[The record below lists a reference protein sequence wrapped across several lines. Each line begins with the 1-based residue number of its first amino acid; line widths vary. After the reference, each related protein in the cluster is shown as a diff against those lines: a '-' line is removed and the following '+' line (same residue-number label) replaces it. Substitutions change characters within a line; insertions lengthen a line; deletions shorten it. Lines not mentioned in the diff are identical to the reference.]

1 MTALL
6 DIPTIRF
13 LTNVRRLGAALLVVS
28 SMAVPSAASASD
40 VRDASIDAASC
51 TQASIGA
58 PSIRLAGAVFTARAV
73 DDGLGWDARFILD
86 VDAAFD
92 FRGGVLPFAVP
103 LPAGEELVPTP
114 GLAAVTDGDRVIGL
128 CVARE
133 ALRDRTVSASFV
145 QRTAPSASVPI
156 ELGAPVAAGTAVQ
169 IIETSIG
176 DRRIEPAATP
186 LLEKHVGY
194 AAPRAISHGAREE
207 ARRLTDVRAKVSTS
221 PIYVRGDDVHAI
233 GGLKARI
240 VDPRTRARRSA
251 AGVGVAFAGIV
262 GVLVLAA
269 RKLRDTAS
277 VERADAL
284 LASEIDHAA
293 LAIAPDARSKE
304 RS

>member
-6 DIPTIRF
+6 DIPTVRF
-13 LTNVRRLGAALLVVS
+13 LTKVRRLGAALLVVS
-28 SMAVPSAASASD
+28 SIAVPSAASASAVHD
-40 VRDASIDAASC
+40 PSFEPSSC

-58 PSIRLAGAVFTARAV
+58 ASIPLAGAVFTARALE
-73 DDGLGWDARFILD
+73 DGLGWDARFILD

-103 LPAGEELVPTP
+103 LPSGEELVPAP
-114 GLAAVTDGDRVIGL
+114 GLAAVTDGDRIVGL
-128 CVARE
+128 CVGRD

-145 QRTAPSASVPI
+145 QRPAAAASVGV
-156 ELGAPVAAGTAVQ
+156 ELGAPVAAGSAVQ

-176 DRRIEPAATP
+176 ERRIEPAATP

-194 AAPRAISHGAREE
+194 VAPRAISHGAREE

-233 GGLKARI
+233 GGLTGRI
-240 VDPRTRARRSA
+240 VDPQTRARRSA
-251 AGVGVAFAGIV
+251 AGVGIVFAGIV
-262 GVLVLAA
+262 GALVLAA
-269 RKLRDTAS
+269 RKLRDTAG

-284 LASEIDHAA
+284 LASEIDATTR
-293 LAIAPDARSKE
+293 LAPPARPE
-304 RS
+304 EQR